1 MSHVQLT
8 EVPPIV
14 VDTEHGPVQIGQGVV
29 VEGPH
34 KGEYRVVQINA
45 AGEITDLHCTATQ
58 ALWMS
63 TAYFDMAMAVH
74 QLEYPRPYPRPTLE
88 AS

>member
-1 MSHVQLT
+1 MSHVELT

-14 VDTEHGPVQIGQGVV
+14 VDTEHGPVQIAQGKVV
-29 VEGPH
+29 DGPH
-34 KGEYRVVQINA
+34 KGEYRIVQINA

-63 TAYFDMAMAVH
+63 NAWSDVAMTVH
-74 QLEYPRPYPRPTLE
+74 QLEYPRPTLE